1 MALCSSLNKYS
12 LDDFF
17 QSHDS
22 KHHLY
27 ANNSPVIS
35 LAQIFLLKSRLTVS
49 TTYSVASLGCISNRH
64 VEINMAKLY
73 TQSSTPPLTCSLCSL
88 PYLSKFPLPL
98 SSRSGQKP
106 GIHPRLQS
114 LSHFPYPI
122 HQEILLALPSECI
135 YALGSFM
142 RQSGVAIRTDTG
154 VAQANKF

>member
-1 MALCSSLNKYS
+1 MISFSPMT
-12 LDDFF
+12 
-17 QSHDS
+17 Q
-22 KHHLY
+22 HHLY
-27 ANNSPVIS
+27 ASNSSVIS

-49 TTYSVASLGCISNRH
+49 TTYAVASHGCISNRH
-64 VEINMAKLY
+64 VGINMAKLY

-122 HQEILLALPSECI
+122 HQEILLALPSKCI
-135 YALGSFM
+135 YALCSFM

-154 VAQANKF
+154 VGQANKF